1 MEMFNNELQWFVGV
15 VEDRMDPLKQ
25 GRVRVRVVGLHPA
38 QRTQGQV
45 VGIPTSELPWMTVIQ
60 PITSASMSGIGGSV
74 TGPVEGTRVYGHYLD
89 KWRTNGIVIGTY
101 GGIVEAKPNKLE
113 GFSDPTGQY
122 PRRLGSDT
130 NYLNQGGEVG
140 DDSTSNVIQDNNID
154 TAINPDDRPLSEI
167 PEDNNPSLTMD
178 EMLRRDE
185 GLRLKVYW
193 DTEGFPTIGIG
204 HLITTTVTRD
214 MAQINKILSN
224 QVGREV
230 TGNPGSITMEEAVA
244 LFDSDLK
251 KVQKDIKTNSKVG
264 PVWHAVNRSR
274 QMALENM
281 SFQMGVGGVAKFN
294 TMLTAMLAGDW
305 EKAYK
310 AGRDSLWYQQ
320 TKGRASRVTMIILTG
335 NLESYGV
342 EVPKSGRML
351 RSLAEPRATTPNDPA
366 DPPIPNDS
374 RILFKEPESSYKGEY
389 PYVHTMETESGH
401 IQEFDDTPGQERYRL
416 IHPTGT
422 YEEVAPDGRRTRK
435 TVQDLY
441 DITNADGNYLVAG
454 DKKTNV
460 GGSEIY
466 YNMDNRLHQ
475 IDGNDTIFIRGNE
488 EKTVEGD
495 GTLRVK
501 GNVTVIVEGNADV
514 TVKGD
519 ATTLVEGN
527 ETRTTNGNLNWTV
540 NGTVSWTCAGAWSET
555 MASMSSIASGQYTID
570 GTRIDIG

>member
-1 MEMFNNELQWFVGV
+1 MEMISNNLNWFVGV
-15 VEDRMDPLKQ
+15 VEDRMDPLKL
-25 GRVRVRVVGLHPA
+25 GRVRVRVVGLHPPQRA
-38 QRTQGQV
+38 QGDV
-45 VGIPTSELPWMTVIQ
+45 MGIPTDKLPWMSVIQ
-60 PITSASMSGIGGSV
+60 PITSAAMSGIGGSV
-74 TGPVEGTRVYGHYLD
+74 TGPVEGTRVYGHFLD
-89 KWRTNGIVIGTY
+89 KWKTNGIVLGTY
-101 GGIVEAKPNKLE
+101 GGIVREKPNRLE

-122 PRRLGSDT
+122 PRRLGNDT
-130 NYLNQGGEVG
+130 NVLNQGGEVG
-140 DDSTSNVIQDNNID
+140 YDSSSNIIQDSNLD

-167 PEDNNPSLTMD
+167 PTDDNPNMSMA

-193 DTEGFPTIGIG
+193 DTEGYPTIGIG
-204 HLITTTVTRD
+204 HLIMKQPVRD
-214 MAQINKILSN
+214 MAQINKVLSK
-224 QVGREV
+224 QVGREI
-230 TGNPGSITMEEAVA
+230 TGNPGSITMEEAVT
-244 LFDSDLK
+244 LFERDLADM
-251 KVQKDIKTNSKVG
+251 QRDIKSHSKVG
-264 PVWHAVNRSR
+264 PVWQAVNRSR

-281 SFQMGVGGVAKFN
+281 AFQMGVGGVAKFN

-335 NLESYGV
+335 NLESYGI
-342 EVPKSGRML
+342 EVKTPA
-351 RSLAEPRATTPNDPA
+351 RSLSAMAAAAVAKSSDPA

-374 RILFKEPESSYKGEY
+374 RILFKEPVSSYKGEY

-416 IHPTGT
+416 VHPTGT
-422 YEEVAPDGRRTRK
+422 YEEVSPSGRRTRK
-435 TVQDLY
+435 TVDNLY
-441 DITNADGNYLVAG
+441 DITNADGNFLVAG

-475 IDGNDTIFIRGNE
+475 IDGSNTIFVRGDE
-488 EKTVEGD
+488 TKTVEGN
-495 GTLRVK
+495 GTILVK
-501 GNVTVIVEGNADV
+501 GNVTIVVEGNADI

-527 ETRTTNGNLNWTV
+527 QTNTVNGNLSWKV
-540 NGTVSWTCAGAWSET
+540 AGTVDWDVGGDWTEK
-555 MASMSSIASGQYTID
+555 MASMSSISSGQYTID
-570 GTRIDIG
+570 GSRIDIG

>member
-1 MEMFNNELQWFVGV
+1 MEMISNNLNWFVGV
-15 VEDRMDPLKQ
+15 VEDRMDPLKL
-25 GRVRVRVVGLHPA
+25 GRVRVRVVGLHPPQRA
-38 QRTQGQV
+38 QGDV
-45 VGIPTSELPWMTVIQ
+45 MGIPTEKLPWMSVIQ
-60 PITSASMSGIGGSV
+60 PITSAAMSGIGGSV
-74 TGPVEGTRVYGHYLD
+74 TGPVEGTRVYGHFLD
-89 KWRTNGIVIGTY
+89 KWKTNGIVLGTY
-101 GGIVEAKPNKLE
+101 GGIVREKPNRLE

-122 PRRLGSDT
+122 PRRLGNDT
-130 NYLNQGGEVG
+130 NVLNQGGEVG
-140 DDSTSNVIQDNNID
+140 YDSSSNVIQDSNLD

-167 PEDNNPSLTMD
+167 PTDDNPNMSMA

-193 DTEGFPTIGIG
+193 DTEGYPTIGIG
-204 HLITTTVTRD
+204 HLIMKQPVRD
-214 MAQINKILSN
+214 MAQINKVLSK
-224 QVGREV
+224 QVGREI
-230 TGNPGSITMEEAVA
+230 TGNPGSITMEEATT
-244 LFDSDLK
+244 LFERDLADM
-251 KVQKDIKTNSKVG
+251 QRDIKSHSKVG
-264 PVWHAVNRSR
+264 PVWQAVNRSR

-281 SFQMGVGGVAKFN
+281 AFQMGVGGVAKFN

-335 NLESYGV
+335 NLESYGI
-342 EVPKSGRML
+342 EVKTPA
-351 RSLAEPRATTPNDPA
+351 RSLSAMAAVAKSSDPA

-374 RILFKEPESSYKGEY
+374 RILFKEPVSSYKGEY

-416 IHPTGT
+416 VHPTGT
-422 YEEVAPDGRRTRK
+422 YEEVSPSGRRTRK
-435 TVQDLY
+435 TVDNLY
-441 DITNADGNYLVAG
+441 DITNADGNFLVAG

-475 IDGNDTIFIRGNE
+475 IDGSNTIFVRGDE
-488 EKTVEGD
+488 TKTVEGN
-495 GTLRVK
+495 GTILVK
-501 GNVTVIVEGNADV
+501 GNVTIVVEGNADI

-527 ETRTTNGNLNWTV
+527 QTNTVNGNLSWKV
-540 NGTVSWTCAGAWSET
+540 AGTVDWDVGGDWTEK
-555 MASMSSIASGQYTID
+555 MASMSSISSGQYTID
-570 GTRIDIG
+570 GSRIDIG